1 MCNIAGYVG
10 EKIAAPILIEMMKKQ
25 EGFAGGYYT
34 GIATIHEG
42 KIYHAKLAGDTQ
54 MLEDLTEAASLP
66 GTVGILHSRSKSGG
80 GVEWAHPF
88 VDVKN
93 EEPRIA
99 YVANGAKGFFEPRME
114 EFSRLAETLLAD
126 GYKMSSKV
134 DAGENRY
141 NKLSDGSSVHMSD
154 VMCQLILRNIER
166 GDSSVDAMSN
176 AFCEMPSEIVGL
188 MLSLDE
194 PDGITWSRINMPMFV
209 GYTDHGTY
217 MASTPIAFPE
227 DAREHQLLPPCSAGR
242 VCKNG
247 VFSKSYKECP
257 ATVAPI
263 TARVKHDAYDKI
275 LEALEENKEATL
287 KNLCDAAQECFAPAD
302 IRPRAALVY
311 DILKSLL
318 DEGKIKVNNVDVDG
332 VYDGI
337 TAPET
342 RISLA

>member
-10 EKIAAPILIEMMKKQ
+10 GKRAAPILIEMMKKQ

-42 KIYHAKLAGDTQ
+42 KIYHAKLVGDTQ

-66 GTVGILHSRSKSGG
+66 GTIGILHSRSKSGG

-88 VDVKN
+88 VDIKN

-99 YVANGAKGFFEPRME
+99 YVANGASGFFTERKLGYSVIAEKLIE
-114 EFSRLAETLLAD
+114 E
-126 GYKMSSKV
+126 GYTMSSKV
-134 DAGENRY
+134 LEGDNIY
-141 NKLSDGSSVHMSD
+141 NMLSDGTSVHMSD
-154 VMCQLILRNIER
+154 VMCQYILKNMEN
-166 GDSSVDAMSN
+166 GMNVTDAMEN
-176 AFCEMPSEIVGL
+176 AFCSIPSEIVGL
-188 MLSLDE
+188 VLATDT
-194 PDGITWSRINMPMFV
+194 PDRINYSRINMPMYV
-209 GYTDHGTY
+209 GRADHGTY

-227 DAREHQLLPPCSAGR
+227 DAREHQLLPPCSSGC
-242 VCKNG
+242 VYENG
-247 VFSKSYKECP
+247 VFSKAYKECP

-263 TARVKHDAYDKI
+263 TARVRHDAYEKV
-275 LEALEENKEATL
+275 LEALENKDAIL
-287 KNLCDAAQECFAPAD
+287 KDLCNAIEECFDPAD

-311 DILKSLL
+311 DILKALL
-318 DEGKIKVNNVDVDG
+318 AEGKIKREDVRVDG

>member
-10 EKIAAPILIEMMKKQ
+10 EKRAAPILIEMMKKQ

-42 KIYHAKLAGDTQ
+42 KIYHAKLVGDTQ

-66 GTVGILHSRSKSGG
+66 GTIGILHSRSKSGG

-88 VDVKN
+88 VDIKN

-99 YVANGAKGFFEPRME
+99 YVANGASGFFTERKLGYSVIAEKLIE
-114 EFSRLAETLLAD
+114 E
-126 GYKMSSKV
+126 GYTMSSKV
-134 DAGENRY
+134 LEGDNIY
-141 NKLSDGSSVHMSD
+141 NMLSDGTSVHMSD
-154 VMCQLILRNIER
+154 VMCQYILKNIEN
-166 GDSSVDAMSN
+166 GMKVTDAMEN
-176 AFCEMPSEIVGL
+176 AFCSIPSEIVGL
-188 MLSLDE
+188 VLATDT
-194 PDGITWSRINMPMFV
+194 PDRINYSRINMPMYV
-209 GYTDHGTY
+209 GRADHGTY

-227 DAREHQLLPPCSAGR
+227 DAREHQLLPPCSSGC
-242 VCKNG
+242 VYENG
-247 VFSKSYKECP
+247 VFSKAYKECP
-257 ATVAPI
+257 APVAPI
-263 TARVKHDAYDKI
+263 TARVRHDAYDKI
-275 LEALEENKEATL
+275 LETLENKDAIL
-287 KNLCDAAQECFAPAD
+287 KDLCDATQECFDPAD

-318 DEGKIKVNNVDVDG
+318 AEGKIKCEDVRVDG

-337 TAPET
+337 TAPEM